1 MTQDKIIEL
10 ARQAGFDI
18 GMWEKLSDDD
28 DVFGYGIDGTHENL
42 EAFARLVAEKER
54 ERMTVV
60 ATDAAGKAIDVALKL
75 EREACAKVC
84 EDSVE
89 YAGDTLAQAIRA
101 RGKA

>member
-1 MTQDKIIEL
+1 MTKDKIIEM

-54 ERMTVV
+54 E
-60 ATDAAGKAIDVALKL
+60 
-75 EREACAKVC
+75 ACATIC
-84 EDSVE
+84 EQLPLPE
-89 YAGDTLAQAIRA
+89 WPNNIRQPLAQAIRA
-101 RGKA
+101 KGQA